1 MELFIIIC
9 LYFRTLST
17 IRLFISESPDKVE
30 DEKRFIGKIQYRKG
44 GHPSTRQSFVTFVF
58 VNENL

>member
-17 IRLFISESPDKVE
+17 IMLFISESPNKVE
-30 DEKRFIGKIQYRKG
+30 DE
-44 GHPSTRQSFVTFVF
+44 
-58 VNENL
+58 